1 MKRVI
6 TIAARE
12 IVTMLRRP
20 SWYVATFIVPLITI
34 AIFLGMGL
42 VGAAFGPRP
51 DGAPIGPLQR
61 PAGFVDH
68 AGVIQSIPSHV
79 HHLFVAFE
87 DEAAAAAALRAE
99 QIDSYFVVAPDYQAS
114 GKIVRVS
121 RQTTIGSATASDT
134 QAFRSLLRIN
144 LVGDPQ
150 LAARLDQPLDLEV
163 DLADGG
169 TARSESSEITIFSGV
184 SFGLALLLAF
194 AILNGGGWLV
204 QAISEEKENR
214 TIEIVLTTVR
224 PLQLMAGKLL
234 GLGLMSL
241 AQVSLWLIVGAGL
254 LGIGGQTGQFD
265 LGSVAP
271 GVWLWVLIYFVL
283 GFLFVGGIML
293 ALGAVGASARE
304 AGQISG
310 FMTIPLLV
318 PLWFGGLITDRPDG
332 ALAVGLSLFP
342 VTAPVT
348 MMLRLGEGP
357 VPLWQLL
364 ASVLLLAVATVGAI
378 WLAARLFR
386 SATLLTGAKPTPR
399 VVWRALRSA

>member
-20 SWYVATFIVPLITI
+20 SWYVATFIVPLITL
-34 AIFLGMGL
+34 AIFFGMGV
-42 VGAAFGPRP
+42 VGTAFGPRP
-51 DGAPIGPLQR
+51 DGSPIEPLRR

-68 AGVIQSIPSHV
+68 AGVIRAIPPQA

-99 QIDSYFVVAPDYQAS
+99 QIDSYFVVAPDYHES
-114 GKIVRVS
+114 GVVVRVS
-121 RQTTIGSATASDT
+121 RQATIGSATASDT
-134 QAFRSLLRIN
+134 QAFRSLLRVN

-150 LAARLDQPLDLEV
+150 LAARLDQPLDLAVE
-163 DLADGG
+163 LTDGG
-169 TARSESSEITIFSGV
+169 TARAGSTEITILSGV

-214 TIEIVLTTVR
+214 TIEILLTTVR

-241 AQVSLWLIVGAGL
+241 AQVSLWLVVGAGL
-254 LGIGGQTGQFD
+254 LGVGSQLGRFD
-265 LGSVAP
+265 LDAVAP
-271 GVWLWVLIYFVL
+271 GVWLWVLIYFAL

-310 FMTIPLLV
+310 FMTIPLLA
-318 PLWFGGLITDRPDG
+318 PLWFGGLITDRPDS

-364 ASVLLLAVATVGAI
+364 ASVLLLALATVGAI

-399 VVWRALRSA
+399 ALWRALRSA